1 MSKQVFKNV
10 DELPLV
16 LSVIQVAS
24 ILGISRNTAYELV
37 HTNDFPKVVIGK
49 QYRVPKLKFI
59 EWMEKSV
66 NVA

>member
-1 MSKQVFKNV
+1 MSRQVFKNV